1 MNNKNIPAALPDHLR
16 LPSFSSTYPTSLI
29 PGEMFCQRC
38 AGNVPLSD
46 PLLITSKA
54 KILTNTRVI
63 HDVAT
68 YSKCCHQCGIHYR
81 YQEWKDGLHNFND
94 SIILDLPLC
103 LHIRNMLQATL
114 LLEEWF
120 QCLELTIGEQF
131 PPAKTVLHA
140 YLHFEALTSDSFVK
154 KQSDNPF
161 TVDPSYH
168 LWAPWIG
175 RNARKS
181 NQCLNTE
188 FQKIHQPKEAE
199 LCEITVSEDRLKNEL
214 YKKKVSVIRKLCKE
228 CGVDSIGS
236 KSDLLERLSS
246 EMKSRQT
253 MQKYLKRF
261 GVPQRKAKI
270 SLPWLNVK
278 KQVPDSHGHPI
289 TGSAEHYAL
298 NDKFHEENSKD
309 KRDVLRKTG
318 LVAQLAGKVNS
329 QVAEQFFSKLKKNNY
344 FLNMTLPSTH
354 VFLMRTTSEITETT
368 KSGATN
374 DHQVTKT
381 NADVSIEEEDE
392 PMIVENADEE
402 SAQPWKTPHNSVQE
416 KLLRYIL
423 DTERLADEVIVKEG
437 ATCLT
442 RADFWTLGLRREMES
457 DIGNACMKLIY
468 EEARAHGKDI
478 YIADMYIVATWKSGK
493 KSTSL
498 FSSEMPLC
506 SLHGHKLPAQIIISY
521 VRIARR
527 LDPGQWTEATGLDI
541 GVLPQ
546 QTNSNDCGVFM
557 LMYALYTVLDI
568 PFNFSQLDMPAIREW
583 WCLRLIERFETEG
596 YGKRVTKCHP
606 TRRWWTLLWH
616 KREQITTFSLS
627 SVAKRN
633 QSGLTLFSKCSVKT
647 VPVQVYIDNQ
657 EQVDAIYSHLSSIL
671 DSTPMH
677 MHSDK
682 VKFIMDV
689 LFPEVVNHLCSCF
702 VENLSILE
710 AEEKFLRG
718 PVIDLSEREHF
729 DRRIEQHLKKIGKQV
744 INQCHT

>member
-68 YSKCCHQCGIHYR
+68 YSKCCHQCGIHYSKNTAVGR
-81 YQEWKDGLHNFND
+81 VV
-94 SIILDLPLC
+94 
-103 LHIRNMLQATL
+103 
-114 LLEEWF
+114 

-140 YLHFEALTSDSFVK
+140 YLHFEALTSDEYEYSCVTCGDHPPIVIMDLHRKGAFNMSLSDIKPPPKEFNGNVNIEDFWRKLSLQMIGRGFVK

-175 RNARKS
+175 RNTRKS

-253 MQKYLKRF
+253 YDKVFEKIWGASGGWAVVMCPCGIVYSIKCCLRAESPRDFSDILLSWKHIPNIVIYDFARGLATHTNLRYPEALTFTPHEGRLADPTDDNIKMAKE
-261 GVPQRKAKI
+261 GKLKI

-309 KRDVLRKTG
+309 KRDVLRKIG

-354 VFLMRTTSEITETT
+354 VFLMRSIIHHHNSQKNLRRLEAFRRVFGTEVVLNINQQAVLATSEITETT

-423 DTERLADEVIVKEG
+423 ARSGWLMRL
-437 ATCLT
+437 L
-442 RADFWTLGLRREMES
+442 
-457 DIGNACMKLIY
+457 
-468 EEARAHGKDI
+468 
-478 YIADMYIVATWKSGK
+478 
-493 KSTSL
+493 
-498 FSSEMPLC
+498 
-506 SLHGHKLPAQIIISY
+506 
-521 VRIARR
+521 
-527 LDPGQWTEATGLDI
+527 
-541 GVLPQ
+541 
-546 QTNSNDCGVFM
+546 
-557 LMYALYTVLDI
+557 
-568 PFNFSQLDMPAIREW
+568 
-583 WCLRLIERFETEG
+583 
-596 YGKRVTKCHP
+596 
-606 TRRWWTLLWH
+606 
-616 KREQITTFSLS
+616 
-627 SVAKRN
+627 
-633 QSGLTLFSKCSVKT
+633 
-647 VPVQVYIDNQ
+647 
-657 EQVDAIYSHLSSIL
+657 
-671 DSTPMH
+671 
-677 MHSDK
+677 
-682 VKFIMDV
+682 
-689 LFPEVVNHLCSCF
+689 
-702 VENLSILE
+702 
-710 AEEKFLRG
+710 
-718 PVIDLSEREHF
+718 
-729 DRRIEQHLKKIGKQV
+729 
-744 INQCHT
+744 